1 MKEENILEVI
11 IDLGNSRVDFNIK
24 TDFIAED
31 FSDDRLE
38 KDVKIIETIKERLLI
53 ETTKE
58 RLLIEC
64 LNEDQVSRIII
75 KEFQTIIPK
84 LNLKW
89 KITFKIKIE

>member
-1 MKEENILEVI
+1 MEEENILEAI

-38 KDVKIIETIKERLLI
+38 KDVKIIETIKERLSF
-53 ETTKE
+53 K
-58 RLLIEC
+58 C
-64 LNEDQVSRIII
+64 LNEDQATIII

>member
-1 MKEENILEVI
+1 MEEENILEAI
-11 IDLGNSRVDFNIK
+11 IDLCNSRVDFNIK

-38 KDVKIIETIKERLLI
+38 KDVKIIETIKERLSF
-53 ETTKE
+53 K
-58 RLLIEC
+58 C
-64 LNEDQVSRIII
+64 LNEDQVTIIM

-89 KITFKIKIE
+89 EITFKFKIE

>member
-1 MKEENILEVI
+1 MEEENILEAI
-11 IDLGNSRVDFNIK
+11 IDLGNYRVDFNIK

-38 KDVKIIETIKERLLI
+38 KDVKIIETIKEHLLF
-53 ETTKE
+53 K
-58 RLLIEC
+58 C
-64 LNEDQVSRIII
+64 LNEDQITRTII

-89 KITFKIKIE
+89 KMTFKFKIE

>member
-1 MKEENILEVI
+1 MEKENILEAIV
-11 IDLGNSRVDFNIK
+11 DLGNSRVDFNIK

-38 KDVKIIETIKERLLI
+38 KDVKIIETIKERLLF
-53 ETTKE
+53 K
-58 RLLIEC
+58 C
-64 LNEDQVSRIII
+64 LNEDQITIII

-89 KITFKIKIE
+89 KMTFKFKIE

>member
-1 MKEENILEVI
+1 MKKENILEAI
-11 IDLGNSRVDFNIK
+11 IDLCNSRVDFNIK

-38 KDVKIIETIKERLLI
+38 KDVKIIETIKERLSF
-53 ETTKE
+53 K
-58 RLLIEC
+58 C
-64 LNEDQVSRIII
+64 LNEDQVTIIM

-89 KITFKIKIE
+89 EITFKFKIE

>member
-1 MKEENILEVI
+1 MEEENILEAI
-11 IDLGNSRVDFNIK
+11 IDLGNYRVDFNIK

-38 KDVKIIETIKERLLI
+38 KDVKIIETIKERLLF
-53 ETTKE
+53 K
-58 RLLIEC
+58 C
-64 LNEDQVSRIII
+64 LNEDQITRTII

-89 KITFKIKIE
+89 KMTFKFKIE

>member
-1 MKEENILEVI
+1 MEEENILEAI
-11 IDLGNSRVDFNIK
+11 IDLDNSRVDFNIK

-38 KDVKIIETIKERLLI
+38 NDVKIIETIKERLLF
-53 ETTKE
+53 K
-58 RLLIEC
+58 C
-64 LNEDQVSRIII
+64 LNEDQVTIII

-89 KITFKIKIE
+89 KITFKFKIE

>member
-1 MKEENILEVI
+1 MEEENILEVI
-11 IDLGNSRVDFNIK
+11 IDLCNSRVDFNIK

-38 KDVKIIETIKERLLI
+38 KDAKIIETIKERLLF
-53 ETTKE
+53 K
-58 RLLIEC
+58 C
-64 LNEDQVSRIII
+64 FNEDQVTRTIT

-89 KITFKIKIE
+89 KMTFKFKIE

>member
-1 MKEENILEVI
+1 MEEENILEVI

-38 KDVKIIETIKERLLI
+38 KDIKIIETIKERLLF
-53 ETTKE
+53 K
-58 RLLIEC
+58 C
-64 LNEDQVSRIII
+64 LNEDQVTIII
-75 KEFQTIIPK
+75 KEFQAIIPK

-89 KITFKIKIE
+89 KMTFKIKIE

>member
-1 MKEENILEVI
+1 MEEENILEAI
-11 IDLGNSRVDFNIK
+11 IDLCNSRVDFNIK

-38 KDVKIIETIKERLLI
+38 KDVKIIETIKERLSF
-53 ETTKE
+53 K
-58 RLLIEC
+58 C
-64 LNEDQVSRIII
+64 LNEDQVTIII

-89 KITFKIKIE
+89 EITFKFKIE

>member
-1 MKEENILEVI
+1 MEEENILEAI
-11 IDLGNSRVDFNIK
+11 IDLCNSRVDFNIK
-24 TDFIAED
+24 TDFIAEN

-38 KDVKIIETIKERLLI
+38 KDVKIIETIKERLSF
-53 ETTKE
+53 K
-58 RLLIEC
+58 C
-64 LNEDQVSRIII
+64 LNEDQVTIII

>member
-1 MKEENILEVI
+1 MEEENILEAI
-11 IDLGNSRVDFNIK
+11 IDLGNSRVYFNIK

-38 KDVKIIETIKERLLI
+38 KDVKIIETIKERLLF
-53 ETTKE
+53 K
-58 RLLIEC
+58 C
-64 LNEDQVSRIII
+64 LNEDQVTIII

>member
-1 MKEENILEVI
+1 MEEENILEAI

-38 KDVKIIETIKERLLI
+38 KDVKIIETIKERLLF
-53 ETTKE
+53 K
-58 RLLIEC
+58 C
-64 LNEDQVSRIII
+64 LNEDQVTIII

-89 KITFKIKIE
+89 EITFKFKIE

>member
-1 MKEENILEVI
+1 MEEENILEAI

-38 KDVKIIETIKERLLI
+38 KDAKIIETIKERLLF
-53 ETTKE
+53 K
-58 RLLIEC
+58 C
-64 LNEDQVSRIII
+64 FNEDQVTKTIT

>member
-1 MKEENILEVI
+1 MEEENILEAI
-11 IDLGNSRVDFNIK
+11 IDLGNYRVDFNIK

-38 KDVKIIETIKERLLI
+38 KDVKIIETIKEHLLF
-53 ETTKE
+53 K
-58 RLLIEC
+58 C
-64 LNEDQVSRIII
+64 LNEDQITRIIT

-89 KITFKIKIE
+89 KITFKFKIE

>member
-1 MKEENILEVI
+1 MEEENILEVI

-38 KDVKIIETIKERLLI
+38 KDVKIIETIKERLLF
-53 ETTKE
+53 K
-58 RLLIEC
+58 C
-64 LNEDQVSRIII
+64 LNEDQVNIII

-89 KITFKIKIE
+89 EITFKFKIE

>member
-1 MKEENILEVI
+1 MEEENILEVI
-11 IDLGNSRVDFNIK
+11 IDLDNYIVDFNIK

-38 KDVKIIETIKERLLI
+38 KDVKIIETIKERLLF
-53 ETTKE
+53 K
-58 RLLIEC
+58 C
-64 LNEDQVSRIII
+64 LNEDQVTRTII

-89 KITFKIKIE
+89 KITFKFKIE

>member
-1 MKEENILEVI
+1 MEEENILEAI
-11 IDLGNSRVDFNIK
+11 IDLCNSRVDFNIK

-38 KDVKIIETIKERLLI
+38 KDVKIIETIKERLLF
-53 ETTKE
+53 K
-58 RLLIEC
+58 C
-64 LNEDQVSRIII
+64 LNEDQVTIII

-89 KITFKIKIE
+89 EITFKFKIE

>member
-1 MKEENILEVI
+1 MEEENILEAI
-11 IDLGNSRVDFNIK
+11 IDLGNYRVDFNIK

-38 KDVKIIETIKERLLI
+38 KDVKIIEAIKERLLF
-53 ETTKE
+53 K
-58 RLLIEC
+58 C
-64 LNEDQVSRIII
+64 LNEDQVTRTIT

-89 KITFKIKIE
+89 KMTFKFKIE

>member
-1 MKEENILEVI
+1 MEEENILEAI
-11 IDLGNSRVDFNIK
+11 IDLGNYRIDFNIK

-38 KDVKIIETIKERLLI
+38 KDVKIIEIIKEHLLF
-53 ETTKE
+53 K
-58 RLLIEC
+58 R
-64 LNEDQVSRIII
+64 LNEDQVTRTIT

-89 KITFKIKIE
+89 KMTFKFKIE

>member
-1 MKEENILEVI
+1 MEEENILETI
-11 IDLGNSRVDFNIK
+11 IDLGNNRVDFNIK

-38 KDVKIIETIKERLLI
+38 KDVKIIETIKECLLF
-53 ETTKE
+53 K
-58 RLLIEC
+58 C
-64 LNEDQVSRIII
+64 LNEDQIIRIIT

-89 KITFKIKIE
+89 EITFKFKIE

>member
-1 MKEENILEVI
+1 MEEENILEVI

-38 KDVKIIETIKERLLI
+38 KDVKIIETIKERLSF
-53 ETTKE
+53 K
-58 RLLIEC
+58 C
-64 LNEDQVSRIII
+64 LNEDQVTIII

>member
-1 MKEENILEVI
+1 MEKENILEVI
-11 IDLGNSRVDFNIK
+11 IDLGNSRVNFNIK

-38 KDVKIIETIKERLLI
+38 KDVKIIETIKERLLF
-53 ETTKE
+53 K
-58 RLLIEC
+58 C
-64 LNEDQVSRIII
+64 LNEDQVTIII

-89 KITFKIKIE
+89 EITFKFKIE

>member
-1 MKEENILEVI
+1 MEEENILEVI
-11 IDLGNSRVDFNIK
+11 IDLCNSRIDFNIK

-38 KDVKIIETIKERLLI
+38 KDAKIIETIKERLLF
-53 ETTKE
+53 K
-58 RLLIEC
+58 C
-64 LNEDQVSRIII
+64 FNEDQVTRTIT

-89 KITFKIKIE
+89 KMTFKFKIE

>member
-1 MKEENILEVI
+1 MKEENILEAI
-11 IDLGNSRVDFNIK
+11 IDLCNSRVDFNIK

-38 KDVKIIETIKERLLI
+38 KDVKIIETIKERLLF
-53 ETTKE
+53 K
-58 RLLIEC
+58 C
-64 LNEDQVSRIII
+64 LNGDQVTIII

-89 KITFKIKIE
+89 EITFKFKIE

>member
-1 MKEENILEVI
+1 MEEENILEII
-11 IDLGNSRVDFNIK
+11 IDLGNNRVDFNIK

-38 KDVKIIETIKERLLI
+38 KDVKIIETIKDRLLF
-53 ETTKE
+53 K
-58 RLLIEC
+58 C
-64 LNEDQVSRIII
+64 LNEDQVTRTIT

-89 KITFKIKIE
+89 EITFKFKIE

>member
-1 MKEENILEVI
+1 MEEEHILEAI
-11 IDLGNSRVDFNIK
+11 IDLGNSREDFNIK

-38 KDVKIIETIKERLLI
+38 KDVKIIIETIKERLSF
-53 ETTKE
+53 K
-58 RLLIEC
+58 C
-64 LNEDQVSRIII
+64 LNEDQVTIIM

-89 KITFKIKIE
+89 EITFKFKIE

>member
-1 MKEENILEVI
+1 MEEENILETI
-11 IDLGNSRVDFNIK
+11 IDLGNNRVDFNIK

-38 KDVKIIETIKERLLI
+38 KDVKIIETIKERLLF
-53 ETTKE
+53 K
-58 RLLIEC
+58 C
-64 LNEDQVSRIII
+64 LNEDQVTIII